1 MSKSKPLVSVI
12 MPVYNAEKY
21 LTEAIKSILTQTL
34 TNFEFI
40 IIDDGSTDGSLEI
53 IRHFSLEDHRIRLI
67 KNDQNLGVA
76 DSLNKGIMAAGGIYI
91 ARMDADDI
99 SMPERLQ
106 KQTDFLRL
114 NPEVGFCGSWVKAKF
129 ESRDMVWEYPIS
141 NEAIRCR
148 LLFANSFAHPSVIF
162 SRELFVKKRLFYN
175 RAYETAEDYELWV
188 RALGVTR
195 AANVEEVLLVYR
207 IHSHQVGVKNLN
219 QQFMT
224 TRDVHRVLIQNLGI
238 DCSKKELDVH
248 EILSFL
254 KKPRNLTFI
263 FDVEAWLQK
272 LTRTND
278 RIGIYDHQILQEE
291 ISRRLASVNSN
302 INPIGIKIMK
312 IVASIIKIRKKPP
325 LNNAE

>member
-1 MSKSKPLVSVI
+1 MSKLKPLVSII

-21 LTEAIKSILTQTL
+21 LAEAIKSILTQTL

-53 IRHFSLEDHRIRLI
+53 IQHFSLEDQRVRLI

-76 DSLNKGIMAAGGIYI
+76 DSLNKGIMAARGIYI

-114 NPEVGFCGSWVKAKF
+114 NPKLGFCGSWVEAKS

-162 SRELFVKKRLFYN
+162 SRDLFVKNKLFYN

-188 RALGVTR
+188 RALEVTQ
-195 AANVEEVLLVYR
+195 ATNLGDVLLVYR
-207 IHSHQVGVKNLN
+207 IHSHQVSAKNLN
-219 QQFMT
+219 RQFLT
-224 TRDVHRVLIQNLGI
+224 TQDVHRVLIQNLGI
-238 DCSKKELDVH
+238 DCSKNELDVH
-248 EILSFL
+248 EILSGL
-254 KKPRNLTFI
+254 KSPGNLTFMV
-263 FDVEAWLQK
+263 DAETWLQK
-272 LTRTND
+272 LICANNNN
-278 RIGIYDHQILQEE
+278 GIYNHQLLNEE
-291 ISRRLASVNSN
+291 LSRRLASVYSN
-302 INPIGIKIMK
+302 LNPRRIKIMK
-312 IVASIIKIRKKPP
+312 IVASIIKTGKKPP